1 MKKPPSFKVEAFLQ
15 LIDEV
20 FLPFLFECLYVMVV
34 LFHDVFDGSA
44 FIDFFFDPAIPDE
57 FIKAACL

>member
-1 MKKPPSFKVEAFLQ
+1 MKKPPTFKVEAFLR

-20 FLPFLFECLYVMVV
+20 FLPFLFERFQVMVV

-57 FIKAACL
+57 FIKATCL